1 MNLKS
6 LIQFFGFIFLIFST
20 NFVLADQCKLDG
32 LSDLSTDPPFDSYDG
47 AVQVSMHPVFVK
59 LGPVDGENYKFYAD
73 FYLNAYWY
81 DEDLA
86 DQIYENS
93 PNDWC
98 QLDGASVAGKI
109 WTPGIEFINIV
120 EMQDSLIDKIYVSVD
135 GSVHR
140 ERRIQGSF
148 TADLNFS
155 QFPFDQQ
162 ILNVKTVPFQPDGSV
177 VLNGVEPFGEWSQNL
192 KFSDWNMTKTEG
204 VEGSVDYL
212 GDTYPT
218 YDFQITLER
227 IANFYLIKVIIP
239 VLVMVLLACG
249 AFLISPADFDARL
262 GLTVTL
268 LLTVVAYT
276 FIAGENLPVLSYL
289 TFTDVFLV
297 LSFLVC
303 VISVIFTIIF
313 RLKVGVEYDDEDTIT
328 LEMHKMSKMT
338 GYLILALYLGATGL
352 LYFMI

>member
-1 MNLKS
+1 MKLKS
-6 LIQFFGFIFLIFST
+6 LIKFILFIFSIFST
-20 NFVLADQCKLDG
+20 NFALADQCKLDG
-32 LSDLSTDPPFDSYDG
+32 LSDLSIAAPFDSYDEDI
-47 AVQVSMHPVFVK
+47 QVEMLPVFRK
-59 LGPVDGENYKFYAD
+59 LGPVDGENYHFYAD
-73 FYLNAYWY
+73 FSLNTYWY
-81 DEDLA
+81 DDNLA

-98 QLDGASVAGKI
+98 QLDGASAAKKI
-109 WTPGIEFINIV
+109 WTPGIEFINLV
-120 EMQDSLIDKIYVSVD
+120 EMRDSLFDKIYVSVD

-162 ILNVKTVPFQPDGSV
+162 ILNIKTVPFEGDGSV
-177 VLNGVEPFGEWSQNL
+177 ILTGWEPYGEWSENL
-192 KFSDWNMTKTEG
+192 KFSDWKMTKTEG
-204 VEGSVDYL
+204 VEGSWDYL
-212 GDTYPT
+212 GDSYPT

-239 VLVMVLLACG
+239 VLVMVLLACS
-249 AFLISPADFDARL
+249 AFFISPADFDARL

-289 TFTDVFLV
+289 TFTDLFLV

-313 RLKVGVEYDDEDTIT
+313 RLKTGVEYDDEDIRT
-328 LEMHKMSKMT
+328 LKIHEISKIA
-338 GYLILALYLGATGL
+338 GYSILALYLGGTGL